1 MRRPLEKLMLKVRG
15 VDPDELDR
23 ELEAMDEAKFQRE
36 HALEEA
42 KARARAREQ
51 HGDDVAFDSMDGP

>member
-1 MRRPLEKLMLKVRG
+1 MRRPVERLMLKLRG

-23 ELEAMDEAKFQRE
+23 ELEMMDEAKRKRE
-36 HALEEA
+36 RDLQEA

-51 HGDDVAFDSMDGP
+51 HGDDVAFDSMDGS

>member
-1 MRRPLEKLMLKVRG
+1 MRRPVERLMLKLRG

-23 ELEAMDEAKFQRE
+23 ELEMMDEAKRRRE
-36 HALEEA
+36 KALEEA

-51 HGDDVAFDSMDGP
+51 HGDDVAFDSMDDS